1 MAVLLD
7 LGINER
13 KAFEY
18 MLKQEQV
25 DLLVEQYHQNRLEEV
40 ISSAEKL
47 AAQNPHESILFNILG
62 LAEEGLRQFSASISH
77 YKTAITIR
85 PDYSDAYYNLG
96 NVFHEVGDLD
106 AAIASYQ
113 RALEIDRD
121 CDTYLNLGNALRERG
136 DLPEA
141 IDNYHLALQINPEY
155 VDAYNNLGE
164 ALKEQGKYMAAIAN
178 FKQGLK
184 LAPEHPTLNAALG
197 LALMSLGNLEEGIR
211 HMNIGNGVIN
221 FSLKSGITI
230 NADTSV

>member
-1 MAVLLD
+1 
-7 LGINER
+7 
-13 KAFEY
+13 
-18 MLKQEQV
+18 MLKQAQV
-25 DLLVEQYHQNRLEEV
+25 DLLVELYLEHRLEEV
-40 ISSAEKL
+40 ISSAEIL
-47 AAQNPHESILFNILG
+47 AAQNPQESIIFNILG

-85 PDYSDAYYNLG
+85 PDYSDAHYNLG

-136 DLPEA
+136 DLPAA

-178 FKQGLK
+178 FKHGLE
-184 LAPEHPTLNAALG
+184 LAPEHSTLNAALG

-221 FSLKSGITI
+221 FSLNSGITI
-230 NADTSV
+230 NTDTSI

>member
-1 MAVLLD
+1 
-7 LGINER
+7 
-13 KAFEY
+13 
-18 MLKQEQV
+18 MLKQAQV
-25 DLLVEQYHQNRLEEV
+25 DLLVELYLEHRLEEV
-40 ISSAEKL
+40 ISSAEIL
-47 AAQNPHESILFNILG
+47 AAQNPQESIIFNILG

-85 PDYSDAYYNLG
+85 PDYSDAHYNLG

-136 DLPEA
+136 DLSAA

-178 FKQGLK
+178 FKHGLE
-184 LAPEHPTLNAALG
+184 LAPEHSTLNAALG
-197 LALMSLGNLEEGIR
+197 LALMSLGKLEEGIR

-221 FSLKSGITI
+221 FSLKRGITI
-230 NADTSV
+230 YSDTSI

>member
-7 LGINER
+7 LGITESE
-13 KAFEY
+13 AFDY

-25 DLLVEQYHQNRLEEV
+25 DLLVEQYLQNRLEEV

-47 AAQNPHESILFNILG
+47 AAQNPQESILFNILG

-77 YKTAITIR
+77 YKTAIMIT
-85 PDYSDAYYNLG
+85 PDYSDAHYNLG
-96 NVFHEVGDLD
+96 NVLHEVGDLD

-121 CDTYLNLGNALRERG
+121 CDTFLNLGNAFREKG
-136 DLPEA
+136 DLPSA
-141 IDNYHLALQINPEY
+141 IDNYNRALQINPEY
-155 VDAYNNLGE
+155 VEAYNNLGD

-178 FKQGLK
+178 FKHGLK

-230 NADTSV
+230 NADTSI